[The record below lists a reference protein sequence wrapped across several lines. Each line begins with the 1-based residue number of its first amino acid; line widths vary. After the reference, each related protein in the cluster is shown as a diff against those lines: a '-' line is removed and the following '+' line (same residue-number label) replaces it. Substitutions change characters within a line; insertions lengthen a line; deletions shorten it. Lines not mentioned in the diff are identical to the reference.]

1 MIVHDDGISYRIFD
15 SEVKFYADDTA
26 YGWNVVAE
34 YNNNYYHLGSES
46 VGIELAVSFWQNQND
61 KILSQDELKQ
71 IMIDNQLIAERKL
84 ECHGSSKE
92 EKGSH
97 EEDGCKEDSE
107 ESSEETSKEAEEG
120 CGKEAS

>member
-15 SEVKFYADDTA
+15 SDIKFYADDTV

-34 YNNNYYHLGSES
+34 YNDNYYHLGNES
-46 VGIELAVSFWQNQND
+46 VGIELAVSFWQDQND

-92 EKGSH
+92 DEEK
-97 EEDGCKEDSE
+97 DGCEKDSE
-107 ESSEETSKEAEEG
+107 ESSEETSKETEEG
-120 CGKEAS
+120 SREEDSK